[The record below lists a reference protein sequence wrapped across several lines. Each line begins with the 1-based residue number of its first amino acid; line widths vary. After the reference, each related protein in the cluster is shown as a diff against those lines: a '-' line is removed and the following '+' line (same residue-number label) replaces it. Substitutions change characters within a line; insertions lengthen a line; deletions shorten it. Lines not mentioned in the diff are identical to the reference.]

1 MNCIIIEDQAPAQR
15 VLQKYV
21 KDMGTLNLKGTFNTA
36 VRALDFLREEEIDLI
51 FLDIHLPGVS
61 GMDFLKSLSKP
72 PAVIFTTAF
81 SDYAVESYEMD
92 VVDYLIKPFSFQRFL
107 KAVAKVK
114 PAAKQM
120 SAASGAGQEFF
131 VKSGHEY
138 IKVNSKDVI
147 FIKSDMDYTE
157 LVLADKKL
165 LSPETLQ
172 YWEQKLKELRFL
184 RVHKSYL
191 VNMAKIEKVAGNQ
204 VFLKGDKEVPIGR
217 AYKEDFL
224 KKVVKPL

>member
-1 MNCIIIEDQAPAQR
+1 
-15 VLQKYV
+15 
-21 KDMGTLNLKGTFNTA
+21 
-36 VRALDFLREEEIDLI
+36 
-51 FLDIHLPGVS
+51 
-61 GMDFLKSLSKP
+61 
-72 PAVIFTTAF
+72 
-81 SDYAVESYEMD
+81 
-92 VVDYLIKPFSFQRFL
+92 
-107 KAVAKVK
+107 
-114 PAAKQM
+114 
-120 SAASGAGQEFF
+120 
-131 VKSGHEY
+131 
-138 IKVNSKDVI
+138 
-147 FIKSDMDYTE
+147 MDYTE